1 MFKIFITFISTVQIN
16 SEESVPQEG
25 LPDDL
30 TEEEFNSLE
39 EVGLVLRS
47 RPVHGGRLLQQLKG
61 KILVIKIC

>member
-16 SEESVPQEG
+16 SEESVPQES

-30 TEEEFNSLE
+30 TEGEFDPLE

-47 RPVHGGRLLQQLKG
+47 RPMHGGRLL
-61 KILVIKIC
+61 

>member
-30 TEEEFNSLE
+30 TEGEFNPLE
-39 EVGLVLRS
+39 EVSIESALRNPD
-47 RPVHGGRLLQQLKG
+47 RNQRLPR
-61 KILVIKIC
+61 